1 MKKIIALLLVC
12 MAIGQP
18 LLFAQNSL
26 QGIYLSRKDCSNNHI
41 SFSPIKEKKYKLKLY
56 QFLNNPTIKITIG
69 DSMYTLNKD
78 SIFGYRDNKNIV
90 HRFYKKNL
98 YTVLNPTES
107 ILLYSRTYLGGYKN
121 TPLDI
126 QYFFSTPTND
136 AVQPLTKWNL
146 KKVFLHDTA
155 FYQLLDM
162 AFINDSD
169 LLKYD
174 SFYKMYKLNQV
185 FQYAQ
190 QLTTTLK

>member
-1 MKKIIALLLVC
+1 MKKIIVTVLVY
-12 MAIGQP
+12 MVFSNT
-18 LLFAQNSL
+18 LLFAQNSF
-26 QGIYLSRKDCSNNHI
+26 QGIYLSKKDCSNNHI

-56 QFLNNPTIKITIG
+56 EFLNNPTIKITIG

-90 HRFYKKNL
+90 HRFYQKNL

-107 ILLYSRTYLGGYKN
+107 ILLYSRTFLGGYKN
-121 TPLDI
+121 APSVI

-136 AVQPLTKWNL
+136 AIQPLTKWHL

-162 AFINDSD
+162 AFINNSD

-174 SFYKMYKLNQV
+174 SFYKMYKLNQI

>member
-1 MKKIIALLLVC
+1 MKKIIIPVFVY
-12 MAIGQP
+12 MVFSST

-41 SFSPIKEKKYKLKLY
+41 SFSPTKEKKYKLKLY
-56 QFLNNPTIKITIG
+56 QFSNKPTIKITIG

-90 HRFYKKNL
+90 YRFYQKNL
-98 YTVLNPTES
+98 YTILNPTEN
-107 ILLYSRTYLGGYKN
+107 ILLYSRTFLGGYKN
-121 TPLDI
+121 APSVI
-126 QYFFSTPTND
+126 QYFFSTPTNE
-136 AVQPLTKWNL
+136 AIQPLTKWQL
-146 KKVFLHDTA
+146 KKIFLHNTA